1 MEQVEKGTVGGA
13 APEHAAKA
21 DRPSL
26 LTRIRVWCGVGMFAF
41 LGCLVLLEKANYP
54 LDLVNWLEGLL
65 GTPAVVLGS
74 VWLLLC
80 SWQGLLALMRK
91 GFWGA
96 FCTSTFQRWLHF
108 CGFGLLMAAP
118 IAPYLHFL
126 HTLLPRT
133 SRVADLEGMY
143 PVSGRFIMAV
153 MTGSVVAD
161 WFLPFCVLLAV
172 VVMLLEWRLPVRFRV
187 RIRLAWMA
195 VLILVSWGFCIWL
208 LFESG
213 QFMFKTI
220 DGLYGRCIGYRYVL
234 LDISLLGQADARH
247 EASMRRLAEIRAGR
261 RGGSGVPV
269 AVASPDEL
277 SDSDCRHQVM
287 FLQVMIKTGSDP
299 LVRSRAAATLIS
311 LHERLERDPYNPY
324 IASEVLELLREAT
337 GEEFESLAES
347 AEWLEKRKDD
357 PAWMPMKLHRFEE

>member
-1 MEQVEKGTVGGA
+1 
-13 APEHAAKA
+13 
-21 DRPSL
+21 
-26 LTRIRVWCGVGMFAF
+26 MFAF
-41 LGCLVLLEKANYP
+41 LGCLVLLNKAFDP
-54 LDLVNWLEGLL
+54 WGDWLEGLL
-65 GTPAVVLGS
+65 GTPAVVLGG

-80 SWQGLLALMRK
+80 FWQGLLALMRK
-91 GFWGA
+91 GFGGA
-96 FCTSTFQRWLHF
+96 FRTSTFQRWIHF
-108 CGFGLLMAAP
+108 CGFALLMAAP

-143 PVSGRFIMAV
+143 PVSGRFIVAV

-161 WFLPFCVLLAV
+161 WYLPFCVLLAV
-172 VVMLLEWRLPVRFRV
+172 AVMLLEWRLPVRFRV
-187 RIRLAWMA
+187 RIRLAWMV

-220 DGLYGRCIGYRYVL
+220 DGLYGRCISYRYVL

-277 SDSDCRHQVM
+277 SDADCRHQVM

-311 LHERLERDPYNPY
+311 LHERLEWDPYM
-324 IASEVLELLREAT
+324 ASEVLELLREAT
-337 GEEFESLAES
+337 GEDFESLAAS

-357 PAWMPMKLHRFEE
+357 PAWMPMKLHRFKE